1 LEFNPEHYSILLELL
16 SDQRYNVILFNQRR
30 PVITNLSS
38 LKIIRKTGCMVY
50 QLGQTNITDNQS
62 LSSLWSNNIFEK
74 IFSVEGNS
82 FWPCIKNDF
91 IRIIENRYRELIQ
104 KITLTESLLNGTK
117 IDLILDWAHTATEE
131 KILSALANV
140 IPFKNKI
147 AVWGDTT
154 KNYVMEHGGTND
166 NVISVGSPK
175 HDKFFQHYQKK
186 ASAVLIVVSEL
197 YHSNFDG
204 TNIRA
209 IEELDEYVKQL
220 FILIKKLSK
229 KEIILK
235 LRPGQSSYE
244 IQSTVSKLGY
254 KIPIYKTQDIFDVM
268 QMCDTVISMNFS
280 TVVLDA
286 MILKKPTMTI
296 LPEKQDYEQDIIMKS
311 GATIIVNKLDE
322 LESKL
327 NDILNNEELRQKL
340 VEDGQKIVNKYFV
353 NHGKAS
359 VALVKLV
366 SSLL

>member
-1 LEFNPEHYSILLELL
+1 
-16 SDQRYNVILFNQRR
+16 
-30 PVITNLSS
+30 
-38 LKIIRKTGCMVY
+38 
-50 QLGQTNITDNQS
+50 
-62 LSSLWSNNIFEK
+62 
-74 IFSVEGNS
+74 
-82 FWPCIKNDF
+82 
-91 IRIIENRYRELIQ
+91 
-104 KITLTESLLNGTK
+104 
-117 IDLILDWAHTATEE
+117 
-131 KILSALANV
+131 
-140 IPFKNKI
+140 
-147 AVWGDTT
+147 
-154 KNYVMEHGGTND
+154 MEHGGTND

-244 IQSTVSKLGY
+244 IQSIVSKLGY